1 MTEDQ
6 NIKTNYTP
14 TRQMPDEDEATQVRQ
29 ENERRENRERRQRE
43 IAEKYRITREREEE
57 NAKAAMD
64 RGAKEMKDKKIYDR
78 LKAEQDEKDR
88 EEQKRKAKVELAADR
103 EREMREKMPTRFQRV
118 KTKVVS
124 KIKHPFRAAKEAA
137 KHPIRT
143 AKEVAN
149 SQPVQRF
156 FWDNVDQNNPKS
168 TKRQYAQRKKEHTA
182 SGELTFMDSF
192 WAKPPA
198 KGTNARKA
206 PSGLLDLRDLAPS
219 PSNFLWGMQP
229 KRTPARRKR
238 RKRRTSSEPEPFDPF
253 RLLF

>member
-14 TRQMPDEDEATQVRQ
+14 TRQMPDEDEATQVQQ
-29 ENERRENRERRQRE
+29 ENVRRENRERRQRE

-64 RGAKEMKDKKIYDR
+64 RGATEIERKREAEEDKKIHDR

-88 EEQKRKAKVELAADR
+88 ENQKRKAKLELAADR
-103 EREMREKMPTRFQRV
+103 EREMRERMPTRFQRV
-118 KTKVVS
+118 KTKVTSKAKATVRAVPRVVQEYGSRFLADTFVS
-124 KIKHPFRAAKEAA
+124 Q
-137 KHPIRT
+137 
-143 AKEVAN
+143 
-149 SQPVQRF
+149 S
-156 FWDNVDQNNPKS
+156 PKS
-168 TKRQYAQRKKEHTA
+168 TRSQYAQRKKEHTA

-192 WAKPPA
+192 WARPA
-198 KGTNARKA
+198 KRTNARKA
-206 PSGLLDLRDLAPS
+206 PSGLFDLRGLAPS

-238 RKRRTSSEPEPFDPF
+238 RKRRTSSESESFDPF